1 MNFILQPTFNKKQPK
16 SGGLLPVENYKML
29 VKRREKKMN
38 NKFSENL
45 KKIRKDNNLSQEQL
59 ADELGVSRQ
68 AISKWESAVAYPEM
82 DKIITLCEKFNLN
95 IDDLLHKDIREVKG
109 EEESKK
115 NINKYIED
123 FLNFI
128 TNTINLFCNMSFKSK
143 CKCLFEQL
151 IIGIILIIICL
162 IVGSVGE
169 SLLYST
175 IDIMPDKIFAIMRSI
190 FNFIYILF
198 AITSSVVIMVH
209 IFKTRYLD
217 YYDKIKKDYSNESKE
232 EALLLEDV
240 EKEEKLEKKNKIYFK
255 KNEDKI
261 IIRDPNHSEYKFING
276 LFKGIV
282 GFIKFFV
289 LCFSIILFASLISLF
304 CLFVVSFLA
313 VKTGLVFIG
322 LLLAIIS
329 SAIINIVLILLS
341 LNFVFNRKNDKK
353 KMIWSFIISLVMFG
367 VGIGLVI
374 VGALNFEYI
383 ENDKS
388 ILKTDYMEIDMKD
401 NLIFGYHYPEVKY
414 IESNND
420 NIKIEYTLNK
430 YCEINHSD
438 LSDNVFHMWASCEN
452 PIKLI
457 KEVINNFNN
466 KKIVSINNQLQDV
479 KVYTTK
485 ENIDKLKKNYKDYTD
500 IEVQHQSTINYYENE
515 INDLQQK
522 VDNYIQKELEY
533 KEEIND
539 LKNQLSL
546 YENNNE

>member
-1 MNFILQPTFNKKQPK
+1 
-16 SGGLLPVENYKML
+16 
-29 VKRREKKMN
+29 MN

-190 FNFIYILF
+190 FNFVYILF

-217 YYDKIKKDYSNESKE
+217 YYDKIKKDSSNESKE
-232 EALLLEDV
+232 ETLLSEDL

-261 IIRDPNHSEYKFING
+261 IIRDPKHSEYKFING

-313 VKTGLVFIG
+313 IKTGLVFIG

-367 VGIGLVI
+367 VGIGFVI

-420 NIKIEYTLNK
+420 NIKIEYTINK
-430 YCEINHSD
+430 YCEINHSE
-438 LSDNVFHMWASCEN
+438 LSDEVFHMWSSCEN
-452 PIKLI
+452 PIKII

-485 ENIDKLKKNYKDYTD
+485 ENIEILKKNYKDYTD
-500 IEVQHQSTINYYENE
+500 IEVQHQNTINSYEKE
-515 INDLQQK
+515 INELQQK
-522 VDNYIQKELEY
+522 IDNYIQKEWEY
-533 KEEIND
+533 KEEINN
-539 LKNQLSL
+539 LKNQLSM